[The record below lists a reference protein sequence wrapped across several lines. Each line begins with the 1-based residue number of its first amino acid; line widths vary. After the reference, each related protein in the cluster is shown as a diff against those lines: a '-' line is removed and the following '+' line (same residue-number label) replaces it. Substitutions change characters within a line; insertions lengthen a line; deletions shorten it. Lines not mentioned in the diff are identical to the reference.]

1 MAEFYNDILSSS
13 DDENDEPQFIEDLE
27 YWKNELII
35 LNYSGLYAI
44 WHFISHTRTHTH
56 ILTSRTNG
64 HTDTH

>member
-13 DDENDEPQFIEDLE
+13 DDENDEPQFIEDHE

-44 WHFISHTRTHTH
+44 WRTRPHLLSN
-56 ILTSRTNG
+56 LTASFG
-64 HTDTH
+64 V